1 MKIKE
6 ILSQHRRDFI
16 AIYVCEHCGYEE
28 ESDGYDDENFHRNVI
43 PNMMCKKCGEKANE
57 NYRPLATK
65 YPEGFQIQKINK
77 SNVEMIA
84 EDTGLSEREA
94 FEALRDYQHFIYD

>member
-65 YPEGFQIQKINK
+65 YPEGFHI
-77 SNVEMIA
+77 
-84 EDTGLSEREA
+84 
-94 FEALRDYQHFIYD
+94 

>member
-6 ILSQHRRDFI
+6 TLSQYRRDFI
-16 AIYVCEHCGYEE
+16 AIYVCEHSGYEHE
-28 ESDGYDDENFHRNVI
+28 LDGYDEENFHRNVI
-43 PNMMCKKCGEKANE
+43 PNMMIKRIEEQANE

-65 YPEGFQIQKINK
+65 YPEGFHIQKINK

-94 FEALRDYQHFIYD
+94 FEAL